1 MKISKGNLASVSEAR
16 ERERTRTRERTS
28 VSQDPTP
35 EYPHFVPFILLD
47 QPRIVRQFRDIRNS
61 ASHLRPDDV
70 DVQQALREEAG
81 EMRADASFIL
91 QCGKE
96 IQTLLSTTSAGYSE
110 LSEVPWRQDP
120 SCVRIFEGPW
130 WGVLLQ

>member
-1 MKISKGNLASVSEAR
+1 MFRKVLVSH
-16 ERERTRTRERTS
+16 S
-28 VSQDPTP
+28 S
-35 EYPHFVPFILLD
+35 FLLH

-61 ASHLRPDDV
+61 ASQERPDDV

-81 EMRADASFIL
+81 EMWGDASFIL
-91 QCGKE
+91 KCGKE
-96 IQTLLSTTSAGYSE
+96 IQTLLGTTSAGYSE

-120 SCVRIFEGPW
+120 SCVRIFEGPR